1 MNWVTREDTSST
13 NRSRA
18 EVTPVIIKSA
28 NLKGAIRNRKVQKK
42 AHKRRPQYHSSSH
55 TQKKNKRGGGGSK
68 GQAFPS
74 RLTPVGGVSEV
85 KKKSLILTHDI
96 LRGKRKKQASPKK
109 KSTKES

>member
-55 TQKKNKRGGGGSK
+55 TQKKKQKRKGGGVQK
-68 GQAFPS
+68 DRPS
-74 RLTPVGGVSEV
+74 LPDSLQWVGFQ
-85 KKKSLILTHDI
+85 K
-96 LRGKRKKQASPKK
+96 
-109 KSTKES
+109 